1 MRARLIRPARTVAG
15 QQGQALIEMAITLML
30 LVILMM
36 GVFDYSRAIHAQ
48 SIITN
53 MSREGAN
60 LIARANMNLSG
71 DEATD
76 FQNVLDLIGKTAQP
90 LDMVNHGMMY
100 IYKVERVNNVNTI
113 TRALSWNRSAASPMP
128 SRSASPQNL
137 GGMALAQGQ
146 VAYGVEVYYQYTS
159 IFLGNAYNP
168 TLSSIS
174 IF

>member
-1 MRARLIRPARTVAG
+1 MSNR
-15 QQGQALIEMAITLML
+15 QGQALIEMAITLML

-36 GVFDYSRAIHAQ
+36 GVYDYSRAIHAQ

-71 DEATD
+71 NEPTD

-100 IYKVERVNNVNTI
+100 IYKVERVNNQNKI
-113 TRALSWNRSAASPMP
+113 TDSLGWNRSVVGSSMP
-128 SRSASPQNL
+128 ISASAANL
-137 GGMALAQGQ
+137 GGITLATGQ
-146 VAYGVEVYYQYTS
+146 TAYGFEVYYQYQS
-159 IFLGNAYNP
+159 VFLGNHYSP
-168 TLSSIS
+168 TLKSIS